1 MMLAALIHHASVG
14 YSPIGSGKIP
24 DFEAGHK
31 YGKGFAEVPAD
42 LAKRRL
48 PFKPDGRLPME
59 EPRFVPH
66 DETELLTSIF
76 TWWELLDGLMMH
88 YEPKSRFM
96 GGYIREIQLRRML
109 KLIRPSNVSH

>member
-1 MMLAALIHHASVG
+1 MLAALIHHASVA
-14 YSPIGSGKIP
+14 YSPIGNSKIP
-24 DFEAGHK
+24 DFEADHK

-59 EPRFVPH
+59 EPRFVAR

-76 TWWELLDGLMMH
+76 TWWELLDGIMMH
-88 YEPKSRFM
+88 HEPKSRFM